1 MERILTHN
9 WQLRLLSQ
17 VRRGS
22 WFLEPSVAESSLS
35 IIDGLFSKDAAF
47 IPVADTIQIKAQAE
61 GAPVSTL
68 NEDTEKDVVCI
79 IPIRGTMLKYGT
91 LCSYGADEYA
101 AMMDC
106 ARLHPKVRGVV
117 LDIDSGG
124 GEAAAVPV
132 LIQAVRRLQQDG
144 KPVVASVDFC
154 GSAAYWLA
162 STCDRVYANNA
173 EVAQIGSIGAMAV
186 LIDDRKA
193 SEEAGYKRIYIFAPQ
208 SSDKNRAY
216 IEALDGNPTSLQ
228 EASLRPLAQAFID
241 AVKVNRSGKLKEDTP
256 GLLSGAVFFAE
267 VAEAAGLIDGVRT
280 LEQAVQIARELAE
293 INSFTQNS

>member
-17 VRRGS
+17 IRRGN
-22 WFLEPSVAESSLS
+22 WFLEPSVAESSLA
-35 IIDGLFSKDAAF
+35 IIDSLLNKDTAF
-47 IPVADTIQIKAQAE
+47 IPVADTIQITAQAE
-61 GAPVSTL
+61 GAPATALSESTD
-68 NEDTEKDVVCI
+68 EDVVCI

-91 LCSYGADEYA
+91 MCSYGSDEYA
-101 AMMDC
+101 AMMDA

-132 LIQAVRRLQQDG
+132 LIQAVQRLQKAG

-162 STCDRVYANNA
+162 SACDRIYVNNA
-173 EVAQIGSIGAMAV
+173 EVAQVGSIGAMAV

-208 SSDKNRAY
+208 SADKNRAY
-216 IEALDGNPTSLQ
+216 IDALDGKP
-228 EASLRPLAQAFID
+228 EALKETSLRPLAQAFID
-241 AVKVNRSGKLKEDTP
+241 AVRTNRAGKLKEDTP
-256 GLLSGAVFFAE
+256 GLLTGAVFYPAA
-267 VAEAAGLIDGVRT
+267 AEAAGLIDGVLTQEEAIQVTRD
-280 LEQAVQIARELAE
+280 LAE
-293 INSFTQNS
+293 INSFTQK

>member
-17 VRRGS
+17 IRRGS

-35 IIDGLFSKDAAF
+35 VIDGLFSKDASF
-47 IPVADTIQIKAQAE
+47 IPVADTIQITAQAE
-61 GAPVSTL
+61 GAPEGALS
-68 NEDTEKDVVCI
+68 DTTQEDVVCI

-91 LCSYGADEYA
+91 MCSYGAEEYA
-101 AMMDC
+101 AMMDY
-106 ARLHPKVRGVV
+106 ARLHPKVQGVV

-124 GEAAAVPV
+124 GEPAAVPV
-132 LIQAVRRLQQDG
+132 LIQAVRRLQQSG

-162 STCDRVYANNA
+162 SACDRVYANNA

-186 LIDDRKA
+186 LLDSRQA
-193 SEEAGYKRIYIFAPQ
+193 EENSGYNRIFVYAPQ
-208 SSDKNRAY
+208 STDKNRAY
-216 IEALDGNPTSLQ
+216 HEALDGKTENIK
-228 EASLRPLAQAFID
+228 EAELRPLAQAFIEG
-241 AVKVNRSGKLKEDTP
+241 VKANRNGKLKEDTP

-267 VAEAAGLIDGVRT
+267 AAEAAGLIDGVRT
-280 LEQAVQIARELAE
+280 REEVIQIARDLAE
-293 INSFTQNS
+293 INSFTLKQ

>member
-17 VRRGS
+17 IRRGS

-35 IIDGLFSKDAAF
+35 IIDGLFSKDASF

-61 GAPVSTL
+61 GASEVALS
-68 NEDTEKDVVCI
+68 DTTQEDVVCI
-79 IPIRGTMLKYGT
+79 IPIRGTLLKYGT

-101 AMMDC
+101 AMMDY
-106 ARLHPKVRGVV
+106 ARLHPKVQGVV

-132 LIQAVRRLQQDG
+132 LIQAVRRLQQSG

-162 STCDRVYANNA
+162 SACDRIYANNA
-173 EVAQIGSIGAMAV
+173 EVAQIGSIGAMVV

-193 SEEAGYKRIYIFAPQ
+193 TEEAGYKRIYVFAPQ

-216 IEALDGNPTSLQ
+216 LDALDDRPEALKENL
-228 EASLRPLAQAFID
+228 LRPLAQAFIEG
-241 AVKVNRSGKLKEDTP
+241 VKTNRAGKLKEDTP

-267 VAEAAGLIDGVRT
+267 AAEAAGLIDGVRT
-280 LEQAVQIARELAE
+280 REEAIQIARDLSE
-293 INSFTQNS
+293 INSFTQKQ